1 MIYDLSNNEDRNKA
15 AYKFHKLAEDEK
27 VIELTEKR
35 KKRSVSQNSYLHVCI
50 TLFAIEVGYTIEES
64 KTVLKRE
71 CSFMR
76 YKKDGNVFLKRTRD
90 LDTKQLTDFIE
101 FILDFAGSQGISIP
115 SSEEYILNQIQIHQ
129 EIQMQKNFL

>member
-1 MIYDLSNNEDRNKA
+1 MIYDLSNNECKNKA
-15 AYKFHKLAEDEK
+15 AYKFHQLAEKGK

-35 KKRSVSQNSYLHVCI
+35 KKRTTSQNSYLHVCI

-76 YKKDGNVFLKRTRD
+76 YSKDGNVFLKRTRD
-90 LDTKQLTDFIE
+90 LNTKELTDFIE
-101 FILDFAGSQGISIP
+101 FIIDFAGVQGITIP
-115 SSEEYILNQIQIHQ
+115 SSEDYILNQVQIDR
-129 EIQMQKNFL
+129 EIQTQKSFL